1 MELLKRLAPNYWAGY
16 YAVYVLMTAVL
27 AAVFRAHL
35 RTWPETE
42 ALFVAAAIF
51 AVSAGAALL
60 SAIIAEGVGYMVLL
74 IPRRI
79 KKLKDEGRAE
89 GRAEGVQEGIVT
101 GLAQG
106 IETGRAQG
114 IETGRAQGI
123 ETGRAQGVQEARAE
137 ERGRVSA
144 LLARH
149 ASGEITM
156 EQLHAILSD
165 RYNGNG
171 KTD

>member
-16 YAVYVLMTAVL
+16 YAVYVLMTAIL
-27 AAVFRAHL
+27 AAVFRAQL

-51 AVSAGAALL
+51 AVSAGVALL
-60 SAIIAEGVGYMVLL
+60 SAIITEGVGHVVLL

-79 KKLKDEGRAE
+79 KKIKEEGRE
-89 GRAEGVQEGIVT
+89 
-101 GLAQG
+101 
-106 IETGRAQG
+106 
-114 IETGRAQGI
+114 
-123 ETGRAQGVQEARAE
+123 E

-149 ASGEITM
+149 ARGEITM
-156 EQLHAILSD
+156 EQLHSILSD
-165 RYNGNG
+165 RYNGG
-171 KTD
+171 GETD

>member
-1 MELLKRLAPNYWAGY
+1 MEMLKRLAPNYWAGY

-89 GRAEGVQEGIVT
+89 GREEGRAEGVQEGVEK
-101 GLAQG
+101 GRVQGVQEG
-106 IETGRAQG
+106 IETGRAEGVQTGRAEG
-114 IETGRAQGI
+114 IQTGRAQEREVVDGI
-123 ETGRAQGVQEARAE
+123 
-137 ERGRVSA
+137 
-144 LLARH
+144 LARYNR
-149 ASGEITM
+149 GEITM
-156 EQLHAILSD
+156 EQLHTLLTFRNGHD
-165 RYNGNG
+165 RNGG
-171 KTD
+171 

>member
-16 YAVYVLMTAVL
+16 YAVYVLMTALL

-35 RTWPETE
+35 RTWPEIE

-51 AVSAGAALL
+51 AVSAGVALL

-89 GRAEGVQEGIVT
+89 GVQEGVEKGRAQGVEEGIVKGRSEGVQEGI
-101 GLAQG
+101 A
-106 IETGRAQG
+106 
-114 IETGRAQGI
+114 
-123 ETGRAQGVQEARAE
+123 TGRAQGVQEGRQEARAE
-137 ERGRVSA
+137 ERERVSA

-165 RYNGNG
+165 RYNGG
-171 KTD
+171 

>member
-1 MELLKRLAPNYWAGY
+1 MEMLKRLAPNYWAGY
-16 YAVYVLMTAVL
+16 YAVYVLMTALL
-27 AAVFRAHL
+27 AAVFSAQL
-35 RTWPETE
+35 STWPEIE

-89 GRAEGVQEGIVT
+89 GRAEGRTEGRAEGRAEGVQEGIET

-106 IETGRAQG
+106 IA
-114 IETGRAQGI
+114 
-123 ETGRAQGVQEARAE
+123 TGRAQGVQEGRLEARAE
-137 ERGRVSA
+137 ERGRVSS
-144 LLARH
+144 LLALH